1 MVGPSRPQI
10 VLFGSSIVQMSFHV
24 GGWGAILA
32 DLYSRKADIVLRG
45 YAGWNSRNALQVL
58 NQIFPQDAAVQPSLV
73 IVYYGGND
81 AIHPH
86 PSGLGPH
93 VPLLEYVE
101 NMKKIAIHIKSL
113 CKDTRIVFLT
123 SPPVDEAM
131 IYDYYGDTFVSQA
144 RSNETC
150 RAYAEA
156 LLELGK
162 HMDIKVINLWTAFQ
176 NRDDWGKT
184 YLLDGIHLSSE
195 GSQIA
200 VKEILKV
207 LHEAE
212 WEPSLYW
219 KSMPNEFSEY
229 MVDPRAK
236 TTKDCVVLNEI
247 YGSMIGSDEWK

>member
-73 IVYYGGND
+73 IAYYGGND

-101 NMKKIAIHIKSL
+101 NMKKSPFISRYILFEVLLKIITTIAYS
-113 CKDTRIVFLT
+113 F
-123 SPPVDEAM
+123 PV
-131 IYDYYGDTFVSQA
+131 
-144 RSNETC
+144 
-150 RAYAEA
+150 
-156 LLELGK
+156 LLFDLG
-162 HMDIKVINLWTAFQ
+162 
-176 NRDDWGKT
+176 
-184 YLLDGIHLSSE
+184 
-195 GSQIA
+195 
-200 VKEILKV
+200 
-207 LHEAE
+207 
-212 WEPSLYW
+212 
-219 KSMPNEFSEY
+219 
-229 MVDPRAK
+229 
-236 TTKDCVVLNEI
+236 
-247 YGSMIGSDEWK
+247 